1 MRSSWRYRHV
11 AITPYSIEG
20 FHGFARRF
28 FLCSL
33 VLFHGL
39 KIFSMDKPVN
49 SLIGEKVRAHIEVNR
64 KTNCPNFAGPTFS
77 NPGELPTIFTM
88 LSTAPLLKSKK
99 KLNPKIQILKAI
111 YYEG

>member
-1 MRSSWRYRHV
+1 MGSSWRYRHV

-39 KIFSMDKPVN
+39 KIFSMDEPVN
-49 SLIGEKVRAHIEVNR
+49 SLVGGKLRAGIKVNR
-64 KTNCPNFAGPTFS
+64 KTKRPNQPATPFHS
-77 NPGELPTIFTM
+77 IFQ
-88 LSTAPLLKSKK
+88 
-99 KLNPKIQILKAI
+99 PK
-111 YYEG
+111 